1 MPPWVSRFIRRV
13 AERLPRFSK
22 FVQRTSSR
30 FLTPQKPRPVQKP
43 KPPVLAPRLEP
54 PRSLIEQWLKSTR
67 TDKASEDDA
76 KDDTPPSE

>member
-1 MPPWVSRFIRRV
+1 VSRFIKRV

-22 FVQRTSSR
+22 FLTRTSSR
-30 FLTPQKPRPVQKP
+30 FLTPQARRPVRSQEP

-67 TDKASEDDA
+67 TDKASEDPS
-76 KDDTPPSE
+76 KNDTPPTE